1 MPGMTP
7 LLATAAL
14 AAVTA
19 SCATPAPADL
29 PSPADKV
36 VQAANGAI
44 PVANADGRK
53 LFNRQSDRTE
63 IVR

>member
-1 MPGMTP
+1 MTP
-7 LLATAAL
+7 LLETAAL

-19 SCATPAPADL
+19 FCETAAPADL

-36 VQAANGAI
+36 VQAATGAI
-44 PVANADGRK
+44 PVANADGRTFPIRR
-53 LFNRQSDRTE
+53 LDRME